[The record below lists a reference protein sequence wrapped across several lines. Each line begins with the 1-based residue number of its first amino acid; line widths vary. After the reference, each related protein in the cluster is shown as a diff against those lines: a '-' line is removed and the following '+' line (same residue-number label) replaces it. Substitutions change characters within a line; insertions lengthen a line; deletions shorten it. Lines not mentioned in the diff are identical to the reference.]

1 VIDFMDGTD
10 EYFDWLS
17 AMTPR
22 SLALLA
28 RKPDLPLV
36 IRRDMVMTPHASPG
50 TLDVLA
56 DGLDLAGK
64 AQIAY
69 RPDARRSTLDR
80 LARCMDTDIK
90 TAVLRNPGVGPSGST
105 ITYLA
110 MSASDEVIRELAVTH
125 RNAPKRLIEL
135 ALNSDD
141 PAMRTHVVYNPRLT
155 VRELKWLARDKDE
168 RVAKAAKERLL
179 SVLEASVGG
188 EKL

>member
-1 VIDFMDGTD
+1 MIGFMEGTE

-69 RPDARRSTLDR
+69 RPDARRSTLDC
-80 LARCMDTDIK
+80 LARCMNIDIK
-90 TAVLRNPGVGPSGST
+90 RAVLRNPGAGPSGST
-105 ITYLA
+105 VTYLA

-125 RNAPKRLIEL
+125 RNAPKRLVEL
-135 ALNSDD
+135 ALCSAD
-141 PAMRTHVVYNPRLT
+141 PAMRAYVVHSPNIT
-155 VRELKWLARDKDE
+155 IDELKELARDKDKT
-168 RVAKAAKERLL
+168 VAIAAKEQ
-179 SVLEASVGG
+179 LESIAADNIS
-188 EKL
+188 